1 MKVLLLAAGKGT
13 LGKSN
18 VSKPLGEVNGKPMI
32 TLIVNKLRNVLK
44 DTQIVVVVN
53 EDNKKVIEDA
63 LSKRKNIS
71 YVVQQKAL
79 GTADALRIGL
89 DKIGKD
95 EDLLVMY
102 ADTVLIREASLAGI
116 VSTHKLKE
124 CDATLLT
131 GLTEKQY
138 PYALVE
144 RNKES
149 KIKSVIDHKTPDYPS
164 PWEYYIGPVI
174 VNSELA
180 RKYISQVEKD
190 KESGEYYISNLLNI
204 LIKNGAKVESF
215 RTLDE
220 TEYLGINNEED
231 LKVAEE
237 QLIKRKIENLGV
249 NEERFIRFGTGGWRA
264 RIGRG
269 FTSRNVRKVVY
280 GIAEYIIDNGLSKK
294 GIVVGYDNRFLSEE
308 FAVIACEVMA
318 ANNIKVWMSNKSVP
332 TPVVTFT
339 VLEKKAGGGIVFTA
353 SHNPANYNGIKFET
367 QDGLPS
373 PDYITG
379 YIQKIANSIN
389 AEHIP
394 WVSFSKGVERG
405 YIRSEAFHNP
415 YLDYLEEKIDYD
427 SIKKANLKI
436 CFDPMFGAGTSTLQ
450 MALVS
455 ARCDLVTIHSE
466 RDPLFGGK
474 SPAPSEEA
482 LSRLIQYMKENN
494 FNVGIAVDGDA
505 DRIALVDENGRYI
518 SANEVI
524 LLAYYYL
531 KKEKNMNGGV
541 VRNIATTHNL
551 DLLCDLFG
559 ERLYEVP
566 VGFKHIAKSM
576 IENDLLIGGESSGGV
591 TFRDHIPEKDGIY
604 TAMIIIEMLAKT
616 NKTLSIIFNEIKTK
630 LGKYYHYAEDN
641 LELSPELEIKAERF
655 VESPPEEISGK
666 KIVKIDRKDG
676 LKLYFENDSWL
687 LLRFSG
693 TEPLLRITSE
703 APDPEEAAEN
713 IEKIKKHLIS

>member
-1 MKVLLLAAGKGT
+1 MKILLLAAGKGT

-18 VSKPLGEVNGKPMI
+18 VSKPLGKVNGKPMI
-32 TLIVNKLRNVLK
+32 TLVVNKLRNVLK
-44 DTQIVVVVN
+44 DTEIIVVV
-53 EDNKKVIEDA
+53 NKENRKTIKEA
-63 LSKRKNIS
+63 LSRRKNIS
-71 YVVQQKAL
+71 YVVQPEAL

-89 DKIGKD
+89 DRID
-95 EDLLVMY
+95 NEEDLLVMY

-116 VSTHKLKE
+116 ISTHKLKE

-131 GLTEKQY
+131 GLTEKHY

-144 RNKES
+144 RDKDS
-149 KIKSVIDHKTPDYPS
+149 KIVSVIDHKTPDYPP
-164 PWEYYIGPVI
+164 PWEYYIAPVI
-174 VNSELA
+174 INSELA
-180 RKYISQVEKD
+180 KKYISQVEKD

-204 LIKNGAKVESF
+204 MITHGAKVEAF

-237 QLIKRKIENLGV
+237 QLIMRKIENLGV
-249 NEERFIRFGTGGWRA
+249 NEERFISFGTGGWRA

-280 GIAEYIIDNGLSKK
+280 AIAEYLIDNGISKK
-294 GIVVGYDNRFLSEE
+294 GVVVGYDNRFLSEE
-308 FAVIACEVMA
+308 FAVIAAEVLA

-379 YIQKIANSIN
+379 YIQKVANSIN

-394 WVSFSKGVERG
+394 WVSFSKGVKRG
-405 YIRSEAFHNP
+405 YIKQEAFHNP

-474 SPAPSEEA
+474 SPAPSEES
-482 LSRLIQYMKENN
+482 LSRLIQNMKENN

-518 SANEVI
+518 PANEVI

-551 DLLCDLFG
+551 DLLCELFG
-559 ERLYEVP
+559 EKLYEVP

-616 NKTLSIIFNEIKTK
+616 NKKLSEIFEEIKTQ
-630 LGKYYHYAEDN
+630 LGKYYHYSEDN
-641 LELSPELEIKAERF
+641 LELDPELEIKAERF
-655 VESPPEEISGK
+655 VESPPEEISAK
-666 KIVKIDRKDG
+666 KIAKIDRKDG
-676 LKLYFENDSWL
+676 LKLYFEDNSWL

-693 TEPLLRITSE
+693 TEPLLRITGEAFDPSE
-703 APDPEEAAEN
+703 AANN
-713 IEKIKKHLIS
+713 IAKIKKLLRS